1 MLSLCNWPSGALPLG
16 FRLDRNVRPLVPERK
31 DQSMWELFI
40 CIGVTWA
47 GCGAAL
53 ITPYPSEES
62 CYRAL
67 RELRTG
73 DSPVGE
79 SGAKRNT
86 VAYCRPKQAEP
97 ASKR

>member
-1 MLSLCNWPSGALPLG
+1 MNDPERDGLSRV
-16 FRLDRNVRPLVPERK
+16 RLTDLFGLQPKRK

-47 GCGAAL
+47 GCGSVL

-67 RELRTG
+67 REMRTD

-86 VAYCRPKQAEP
+86 VTYCRPKQAEP
-97 ASKR
+97 AAKR